1 MAIARDPYK
10 DLADMYDALAADPQI
25 RKSYRHWRNLL
36 LQFISERRLKVR
48 TLVDLMCGT
57 GNTTIPWTRRKGC
70 RVIGVDSSAA
80 MLRQARRKSRRVR
93 WYCRDARKLRL
104 RERADAVTC
113 HFDALN
119 HVLSPEEMQEVFHRV
134 AGILDPGGLFVFDV
148 STEHWFRWLHGR
160 DKLSRIGKYF
170 VTASNRYD
178 PGSRIVEF
186 SQLWFIPRGRLY
198 EKRMIRVKERPYT
211 AAEIRRFA
219 RQAAFRVLTVENTWI
234 LEGKTVRL
242 SFVLEKKKDTPR
254 CRSEAGTN

>member
-1 MAIARDPYK
+1 MAIARDPYE

-57 GNTTIPWTRRKGC
+57 GNTTIPWTRRKGW

-93 WYCRDARKLRL
+93 WYRRDARKLRL

-119 HVLSPEEMQEVFHRV
+119 HVLSPEEMREVFCRV
-134 AGILDPGGLFVFDV
+134 AGILNPGGLFVFDV

-160 DKLSRIGKYF
+160 DRLSRIGKYF
-170 VTASNRYD
+170 MTASNRYD
-178 PGSRIVEF
+178 PGNRIAEF

-198 EKRMIRVKERPYT
+198 EKRLIRVKERPYT

-219 RQAAFRVLTVENTWI
+219 RQAGFRVLTVENTWI

-242 SFVLEKKKDTPR
+242 SFVLERKKDTPR
-254 CRSEAGTN
+254 CRSGAGTS